1 MAQLSDSKMP
11 KDEALRLLRVEMQ
24 RCLGSLKGKRQKI
37 SQLHEELRLC
47 RGRVNELQSQMDEAK
62 LSATVSKRPEL
73 ILGDS
78 QSWDSDLNRCAC
90 LLPGRRIQP
99 AKKSRSI
106 RRVQERAPQAT
117 RRPQASAGTTGGF
130 LCCCFRYDY
139 VITYNPFKDCSCLK
153 TAVAGKE

>member
-1 MAQLSDSKMP
+1 MWHRKAVAHLSDSKTP

-62 LSATVSKRPEL
+62 LGATVSTRPEL

-78 QSWDSDLNRCAC
+78 QSWDADLNTCAC
-90 LLPGRRIQP
+90 LL
-99 AKKSRSI
+99 
-106 RRVQERAPQAT
+106 
-117 RRPQASAGTTGGF
+117 AG
-130 LCCCFRYDY
+130 
-139 VITYNPFKDCSCLK
+139 
-153 TAVAGKE
+153 